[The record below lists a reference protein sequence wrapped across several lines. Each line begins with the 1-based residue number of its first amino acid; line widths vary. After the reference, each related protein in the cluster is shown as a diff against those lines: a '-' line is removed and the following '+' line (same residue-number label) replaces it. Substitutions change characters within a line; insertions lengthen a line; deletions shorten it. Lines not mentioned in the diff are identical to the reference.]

1 MSIFNLQKYVFQ
13 VKKEKKT
20 SFCLFQ
26 VPVAANTA
34 KRLSCSALSTLL
46 VLGQPYCH
54 SRVLQT
60 RMGFVIQN
68 QLDLHLEEALTCVLL
83 IEQMIIQRAA
93 AISGIPM
100 NVHLM
105 QIAIHSLLA
114 KTILLLLNW
123 KCLHFFKDSKS
134 VKLNGF
140 AMLTG

>member
-1 MSIFNLQKYVFQ
+1 MIDDKISMSIFNLQKYVFQ

-46 VLGQPYCH
+46 VQGQPYCH

-60 RMGFVIQN
+60 RMGFVVQN

-83 IEQMIIQRAA
+83 IEQMLIQRAA
-93 AISGIPM
+93 AI
-100 NVHLM
+100 
-105 QIAIHSLLA
+105 
-114 KTILLLLNW
+114 
-123 KCLHFFKDSKS
+123 
-134 VKLNGF
+134 
-140 AMLTG
+140 